1 MFEILIFAAKLFCVF
16 VFLAALILLIAVL
29 ILRSSGSSRD
39 LEVTPLHERWKNIGM
54 MLKTFLLSKHDLKA
68 EKKKLKKEKKEEAK
82 EDDSPK
88 SKTFVIRFEGD
99 VKAHQVE
106 SLREEINAILQVAT
120 PQDEVVVV
128 VHSPGGVVTG
138 YGLAASQLLRIRSS
152 GIPLTVCVDEI
163 AASGGY
169 LMACV
174 ANRILSAP
182 FAIIGSIGVVA
193 GIPNLHR
200 LLKKFDVDYKEYTA
214 GEFKR
219 TVSFL
224 GEITPKGEQKFLEQ
238 LEETHV
244 LFKTFVQKFR
254 PQIDISKV
262 ATGEYWYGDT
272 ALGLG
277 LVDELKTSDDYLLE
291 KAKNK
296 GQIFEIKYEH
306 KTPLSEK
313 ISEFLGKVLVGTTE
327 KVQREVRDKSVHKV
341 L

>member
-1 MFEILIFAAKLFCVF
+1 MAEILIFVAKAFCIF
-16 VFLAALILLIAVL
+16 FFMASLIVLVAVL
-29 ILRSSGSSRD
+29 IMRSTGGSHD
-39 LEVTPLHERWKNIGM
+39 LEITPLHERWKNVEHL
-54 MLKTFLLSKHDLKA
+54 LKGFLLNKEELKQ
-68 EKKKLKKEKKEEAK
+68 EKKKKKKEKKQKDKKHEENQ
-82 EDDSPK
+82 
-88 SKTFVIRFEGD
+88 SKTFVMRFEGD

-106 SLREEINAILQVAT
+106 GLREEINAILQVAT
-120 PQDEVVVV
+120 PKDEVVVV
-128 VHSPGGVVTG
+128 LQSPGGVVTG
-138 YGLAASQLLRIRSS
+138 YGLAASQLLRIRNS

-174 ANRILSAP
+174 ANKILSAP
-182 FAIIGSIGVVA
+182 FAIVGSIGVVA

-224 GEITPKGEQKFLEQ
+224 GEITPKGEEKFREQ

-262 ATGEYWYGDT
+262 ATGEYWYGET
-272 ALGLG
+272 ALGLK
-277 LVDELKTSDDYLLE
+277 LVDELQTSDDYLLS
-291 KAKNK
+291 KAKND
-296 GQIFEIKYEH
+296 GQIFEIKFEH
-306 KTPLSEK
+306 KTPLSERL
-313 ISEFLGKVLVGTTE
+313 SEFLGSVLVGTTE
-327 KVQREVRDKSVHKV
+327 KIQREVREKSTHKV

>member
-16 VFLAALILLIAVL
+16 VFLAGLILLVA
-29 ILRSSGSSRD
+29 ILVMRSSHSSKD
-39 LEVTPLHERWKNIGM
+39 LEITPLHERWKNIGLL
-54 MLKTFLLSKHDLKA
+54 LKSFLLSKEELKA
-68 EKKKLKKEKKEEAK
+68 EKKRLKKEAKKAK
-82 EDDSPK
+82 TEDEVQ
-88 SKTFVIRFEGD
+88 SKTFVLRFDGD

-106 SLREEINAILQVAT
+106 GLREEINAILQVAT
-120 PQDEVVVV
+120 PQDEVVAV

-138 YGLAASQLLRIRSS
+138 YGLAASQLLRVRSS

-174 ANRILSAP
+174 ANRIYSAP

-200 LLKKFDVDYKEYTA
+200 LLKKLDVDYKEYTA

-254 PQIDISKV
+254 PQIEISKV
-262 ATGEYWYGDT
+262 ATGEYWYGET

-313 ISEFLGKVLVGTTE
+313 LSEFLGKVLVGTSE
-327 KVQREVRDKSVHKV
+327 RVHREVREKSTHKV